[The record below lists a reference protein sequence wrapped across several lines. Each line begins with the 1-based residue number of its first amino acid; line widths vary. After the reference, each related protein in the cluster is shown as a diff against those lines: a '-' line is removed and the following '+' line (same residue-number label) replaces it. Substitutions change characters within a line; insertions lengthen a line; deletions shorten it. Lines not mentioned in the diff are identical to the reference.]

1 MKRRIQLAPAEGWL
15 TLGLVLIMCLT
26 LARAI
31 DDAHWVIKEEYLDH
45 LIFAALGGVLC
56 GFIGPKVGWGR
67 GLTFLIGAIFAALF
81 IPLLTGLV
89 TIPEGASPHDLY
101 AETASS
107 AVAAYFDLTV
117 RGLSS
122 TPQFLHH
129 VLILGLLVWGTS
141 MFASYAV
148 FGHHRPLGG
157 IVVVGVLLVGNM
169 AITTN
174 DQLPFLIVYSLAALL
189 LMLRSHVYDE
199 EADWLRR
206 RIGDP
211 GSISAVYL
219 RGGTMFIAI
228 TVIASFLLTQT
239 AASAPLAGAWTGV
252 ESQLLQLSR
261 AVAPLLPQGGSPR
274 SLGLQFGPGQLGLVW
289 TQTPGVALTI
299 TRDANDKIPYYW
311 RVETHDQL
319 EWAGRGHSQTA
330 SVNLPA
336 GASIFEALADDVD
349 PVSLHQIEYVV
360 WPDAYSGPNV
370 VAPVRPILIDEPVK
384 VWTTGADGHFT
395 RIEREGERGAYEV
408 TALVSVPGNGPGEL
422 NDSALRATGT
432 TYPEEISRLYL
443 QLPDGILGEYAT
455 ALRHRVALEAHSN
468 APIDLVNSAVD
479 ILKSN
484 EYNYVTDIR
493 NVDCSGV
500 SRVECFAH
508 YKRGFCQ
515 YYAGTMAAVLRDL
528 GVPTRIVEGFLPGSR
543 DGDTET
549 IQSTNAHEWV
559 EVYFTGYGWVTF
571 DPTPAGVSQLTPL
584 PSGPPQASA
593 TPGPSGSGGPQATPR
608 DPRRQGDD
616 GPSGSIVTGNRGSL
630 GPQIV
635 VGLLLLIV
643 VATTAFLA
651 WQRGPRGATN
661 VDGAYGTVI
670 RIASRLGFGPRPA
683 ETVYEYAG
691 ALGDVLPDSRP
702 ELQTVARAKV
712 ESAYGRQ
719 IMSDERLV
727 GIQAAQRRLRVS
739 LLRLALRR
747 KDRRR

>member
-1 MKRRIQLAPAEGWL
+1 MKRRIPLAPAEGWL

-31 DDAHWVIKEEYLDH
+31 DDAHWVLREEYLDF

-67 GLTFLIGAIFAALF
+67 GLTFLMGAAFAALLV
-81 IPLLTGLV
+81 PLFTALIKL
-89 TIPEGASPHDLY
+89 PASTPLHDLY
-101 AETASS
+101 AETAAS
-107 AVAAYFDLTV
+107 AVSAYFDLTI

-122 TPQFLHH
+122 TPQYLHF

-148 FGHHRPLGG
+148 FGHHRPLGA
-157 IVVVGVLLVGNM
+157 IVIVGVLLVGNM

-174 DQLPFLIVYSLAALL
+174 DQLPFLIIYSLAALL
-189 LMLRSHVYDE
+189 LLVRSHVFDE

-219 RGGTMFIAI
+219 RGGTMFIVF
-228 TVIASFLLTQT
+228 TVVASFVLTQT

-252 ESQLLQLSR
+252 EDQILQVSR
-261 AVAPLLPQGGSPR
+261 SVARFLPQGGSPR
-274 SLGLQFGPGQLGLVW
+274 SLGLQFGPGALGQVW

-299 TRDANDKIPYYW
+299 TRDANDKVPYYW

-319 EWAGRGHSQTA
+319 EWTGRGQSQTA
-330 SVNLPA
+330 SVHLPA
-336 GASIFEALADDVD
+336 NASIFDALADDVD
-349 PVSLHQIEYVV
+349 PASLQKIEYVV
-360 WPDAYSGPNV
+360 WPGTYAGSSV
-370 VAPVRPILIDEPVK
+370 VAPATPLLIDEPVR
-384 VWTTGADGHFT
+384 VWTTGVDGRFV
-395 RIEREGERGAYEV
+395 RVERDGERGAYEV
-408 TALVSVPGNGPGEL
+408 TALVSAAGNRPGEL
-422 NDSALRATGT
+422 NDSALRATET
-432 TYPEEISRLYL
+432 TYPDEISRLYL

-455 ALRHRVALEAHSN
+455 DLRDRIALGARSS
-468 APIDLVNSAVD
+468 APIDLVNSAVALLGSD
-479 ILKSN
+479 
-484 EYNYVTDIR
+484 EFDYVTDIR
-493 NVDCSGV
+493 DVDCGGA

-515 YYAGTMAAVLRDL
+515 YYAGTMAAILRDL

-549 IQSTNAHEWV
+549 VQSTNAHEWV

-571 DPTPAGVSQLTPL
+571 DPTPAGVSRLAPL
-584 PSGPPQASA
+584 PSGPPPASA
-593 TPGPSGSGGPQATPR
+593 SPGPTGSAGPLATPR
-608 DPRRQGDD
+608 DPRRETDD
-616 GPSGSIVTGNRGSL
+616 GPIGFIDRSDNGSL
-630 GPQIV
+630 GPLV
-635 VGLLLLIV
+635 VMGFLLLII
-643 VATTAFLA
+643 VAATAFLA

-661 VDGAYGTVI
+661 VEGAYGTVI
-670 RIASRLGFGPRPA
+670 RIASRFGFGPRPA

-691 ALGDVLPDSRP
+691 ALGEVLPDSRP

-719 IMSDERLV
+719 IMSDERLA